1 MPLPVLFSEPAGRR
15 SLSQQAY
22 EAIYNRI
29 VTLAY
34 EPGQHLEESLLVEQL
49 GIGRTPVRE
58 ALQRLEADLLVES
71 QPGKGYLVRQLTLQ
85 NTKSAFA
92 ALQIME
98 LGVADLAVRNDNS
111 RYLEH
116 MSAANEQVAAAV
128 EAMDPL
134 HLVEANSA
142 FHHAYAC
149 CSHNVYLIQGLQKVR
164 CETNRLAYLSFG
176 NEIDPSRTLQVHYGS
191 VIDHHRQII
200 EAVRNRDAAL
210 VKHIIVE
217 HIDIFNKRILSY
229 LAAF

>member
-1 MPLPVLFSEPAGRR
+1 MALSPVTSEPVARR

-22 EAIYNRI
+22 DAIYNKI

-34 EPGQHLEESLLVEQL
+34 EPGQHLEEALLIDQL

-85 NTKSAFA
+85 NTKAAFA

-98 LGVADLAVRNDNS
+98 VGVADLAVRHDNTRNLS
-111 RYLEH
+111 Q
-116 MSAANEQVAAAV
+116 MSAANAQVAAAV
-128 EAMDPL
+128 KDMDIL

-149 CSHNVYLIQGLQKVR
+149 CSQNVYLIQGLQKVR
-164 CETNRLAYLSFG
+164 CETNRLAYLSYG
-176 NEIDPSRTLQVHYGS
+176 NEIDPSRTLQIHYSS
-191 VIDHHRQII
+191 VIEHHQQII
-200 EAVRNRDAAL
+200 DYVRNRDAARL
-210 VKHIIVE
+210 KDVIIE
-217 HIDIFNKRILSY
+217 HIDIFKKRILSY
-229 LAAF
+229 LASF